1 MFVPSELRQLLG
13 GDSAV
18 SWTREELGEH
28 IQPRNGYDASNRT
41 FNDLLDVLEQMSK
54 KERHDFLAFATGVRV
69 LPAGGLKSLDP
80 KITVV
85 RKHCDDPDTHFP
97 SANTC
102 FHFLKLPEYSSKE
115 ALTLKLRAALTHGMS
130 GFYFN

>member
-1 MFVPSELRQLLG
+1 MPSELRQLLG
-13 GDSAV
+13 GDTAV
-18 SWTREELGEH
+18 SWSRDELAEH
-28 IQPRNGYDASNRT
+28 IQPRNGYDATNRT
-41 FNDLLDVLEQMSK
+41 FTDLLDVLAQLTK

-69 LPAGGLKSLDP
+69 LPAGGLQSLDP

-85 RKHCDDPDTHFP
+85 RKHCEDPDQHFP

-102 FHFLKLPEYSSKE
+102 FHFLKLPAYSSKE
-115 ALTLKLRAALTHGMS
+115 ALVCKLKGALTHGMS